1 MKKGLFRLFTLASC
15 LFLVLA
21 LLMIGCQAKRFTK
34 VIEETKEDPDREAQ
48 IIPQIREET
57 GREPYGDAQQT
68 LNTRCQH
75 SLRDTSL
82 DIIRKKVALS
92 PDPTLEMLTNKS
104 KPNYEEKAAI
114 QKWVWLR
121 SVCSSEQIDLY
132 RRYSAEEH
140 IITMYQAFNDRV
152 LLLIA
157 DLYRGSLT
165 YGEFN
170 RRRRKLAS
178 ESRARFNEIQG
189 MDRIRAEQMAIEAR
203 KAAAAEDVTL
213 WQLIEALKQPIP
225 VNKQR

>member
-1 MKKGLFRLFTLASC
+1 MKKVLIRLFAPFSC
-15 LFLVLA
+15 LFLVFA
-21 LLMIGCQAKRFTK
+21 LLMIGCQANRSAQ
-34 VIEETKEDPDREAQ
+34 IIDATKEEPYREAQ
-48 IIPQIREET
+48 KIPQIREEN
-57 GREPYGDAQQT
+57 GRKPYGEAQQI
-68 LNTRCQH
+68 LNKRCQH

-104 KPNYEEKAAI
+104 KPTYEEKAAI

-132 RRYSAEEH
+132 RRYSSPEH
-140 IITMYQAFNDRV
+140 VIIMYQVFSDRV

-170 RRRRKLAS
+170 KRRRKLAS
-178 ESRARFNEIQG
+178 ESRARFREIQV
-189 MDRIRAEQMAIEAR
+189 MDRQRAEQMAIEAR
-203 KAAAAEDVTL
+203 KAAAAEDATL
-213 WQLIEALKQPIP
+213 WQMIEALKQPMSVYKP
-225 VNKQR
+225 R

>member
-1 MKKGLFRLFTLASC
+1 MKKELIRLFAPFSC
-15 LFLVLA
+15 LFLVFA
-21 LLMIGCQAKRFTK
+21 LLMIGCQANRSAQ
-34 VIEETKEDPDREAQ
+34 IREETKEEPFREAQ
-48 IIPQIREET
+48 KIPQIREET
-57 GREPYGDAQQT
+57 GREPYGEAQQT

-104 KPNYEEKAAI
+104 KPTYEEKAAI

-121 SVCSSEQIDLY
+121 SVCSSEQTDLY
-132 RRYSAEEH
+132 RRYSAPEH
-140 IITMYQAFNDRV
+140 IIILYQVFSDRV

-170 RRRRKLAS
+170 KRRRKLAS
-178 ESRARFNEIQG
+178 ESRARFSEIQV
-189 MDRIRAEQMAIEAR
+189 MDRQRAEQMAIEAR
-203 KAAAAEDVTL
+203 KATAVEDAAL
-213 WQLIEALKQPIP
+213 WQMIEALKQPIP
-225 VNKQR
+225 VNKPR